1 MTQRSAKLAPHGRVN
16 ISSRRPLAV
25 ELREI
30 LLFLLLVSTAVV
42 IMTRWSSYATAAI
55 SVITGATSQ
64 VLDLSTVDWTVG
76 SSIHKH
82 KRVTHT

>member
-1 MTQRSAKLAPHGRVN
+1 MTQKSGKVAPHGRVN

-30 LLFLLLVSTAVV
+30 LLFLLLVSTAAV
-42 IMTRWSSYATAAI
+42 IMARWSSHAAVAI
-55 SVITGATSQ
+55 SLIAGATSQ

-76 SSIHKH
+76 SSIQQGKT
-82 KRVTHT
+82 KYS